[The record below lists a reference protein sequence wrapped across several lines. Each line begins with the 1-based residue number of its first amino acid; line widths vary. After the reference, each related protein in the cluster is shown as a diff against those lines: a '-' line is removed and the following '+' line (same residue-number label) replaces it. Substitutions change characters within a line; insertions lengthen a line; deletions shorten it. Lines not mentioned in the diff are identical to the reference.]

1 MKSDSQNLGITK
13 KPHEKISS
21 KNKDLGTRLDN
32 TKKTW
37 YYEI

>member
-1 MKSDSQNLGITK
+1 MKGDSQQLGITK
-13 KPHEKISS
+13 NPCYKMSS

>member
-13 KPHEKISS
+13 NSHHEISS
-21 KNKDLGTRLDN
+21 KNKDLDTRLDN

>member
-1 MKSDSQNLGITK
+1 MKSESQNLGITK
-13 KPHEKISS
+13 KSHHEMLS

-32 TKKTW
+32 TQKTW

>member
-13 KPHEKISS
+13 NSHEKMSS
-21 KNKDLGTRLDN
+21 KNKDLDTRLDN

>member
-13 KPHEKISS
+13 NSHHEISS